1 MTKYCRAYVWISVLF
16 LAVSFVNS
24 ENMFF
29 TFYPCLLVGMIPV
42 NLLAYD
48 EKSHWLSYSGT
59 LPYTK
64 AHIVSGKN
72 VIGLLAQI
80 TMLLL
85 TGIAQAVRMVHE
97 QVFQWNHYLFLMTM
111 LLLMSMI
118 ASSISLPFI
127 TVKQVISL
135 SNQGESITWEMR
147 ANYNYEDY
155 TFEKQGKTIY
165 NRKYFIAEDSDLC
178 LEVIGYKDTG
188 RPDIVRLIDYNSPEG
203 MKSYIDIRKDSAE
216 DFLIEHGYYN

>member
-1 MTKYCRAYVWISVLF
+1 MKGLLLKDFYMMTKYCRAYVWISILF

-48 EKSHWLSYSGT
+48 ERSRWLSYSGT

-64 AHIVSGKN
+64 AQIVSGKY
-72 VIGLLAQI
+72 VIGLLAQV

-97 QVFQWNHYLFLMTM
+97 QVFQWNNYLFLMVM
-111 LLLMSMI
+111 LLLMSMV
-118 ASSISLPFI
+118 ASSISLPFMFKWGVEKGRMAYYI
-127 TVKQVISL
+127 TIGVVCGGSVVATSL
-135 SNQGESITWEMR
+135 FQSQLQEPVSMQSQMPLLGLLGIGIYALSWYLSIV
-147 ANYNYEDY
+147 
-155 TFEKQGKTIY
+155 F
-165 NRKYFIAEDSDLC
+165 
-178 LEVIGYKDTG
+178 YKK
-188 RPDIVRLIDYNSPEG
+188 RELV
-203 MKSYIDIRKDSAE
+203 
-216 DFLIEHGYYN
+216 

>member
-48 EKSHWLSYSGT
+48 EKSRWLSYSGT

-64 AHIVSGKN
+64 AQIVSGKYI
-72 VIGLLAQI
+72 IGLLTQVI
-80 TMLLL
+80 MLLL

-97 QVFQWNHYLFLMTM
+97 QVFQWNHYLFLMSM
-111 LLLMSMI
+111 LLLMSMV
-118 ASSISLPFI
+118 ASSISLPFMFKWGVEKGRMAYYI
-127 TVKQVISL
+127 TIGVVCGGSVAAAGVFQTRLQEPVSMQPYMPLLGLLGVGIYAL
-135 SNQGESITWEMR
+135 SWYLSIV
-147 ANYNYEDY
+147 
-155 TFEKQGKTIY
+155 F
-165 NRKYFIAEDSDLC
+165 
-178 LEVIGYKDTG
+178 YKK
-188 RPDIVRLIDYNSPEG
+188 RELV
-203 MKSYIDIRKDSAE
+203 
-216 DFLIEHGYYN
+216 

>member
-1 MTKYCRAYVWISVLF
+1 MKGLLLKDFYMMKKYCRAYVWISILF

-48 EKSHWLSYSGT
+48 ERSRWLSYSGT

-64 AHIVSGKN
+64 AQIVSGKY
-72 VIGLLAQI
+72 VIGLLAQV

-97 QVFQWNHYLFLMTM
+97 QVFQWNNYLFLMVM
-111 LLLMSMI
+111 LLLMSMV
-118 ASSISLPFI
+118 ASSISLPFMFKWGVEKGRMAYYI
-127 TVKQVISL
+127 TIGVVCGGSVVATGLFQSQLQEPVSMQSQMPLLGLLGIGIYAL
-135 SNQGESITWEMR
+135 SWYLSIV
-147 ANYNYEDY
+147 
-155 TFEKQGKTIY
+155 F
-165 NRKYFIAEDSDLC
+165 
-178 LEVIGYKDTG
+178 YKK
-188 RPDIVRLIDYNSPEG
+188 RELV
-203 MKSYIDIRKDSAE
+203 
-216 DFLIEHGYYN
+216 

>member
-1 MTKYCRAYVWISVLF
+1 MKGLLLKDFYMMTKYCRAYVWISILF

-64 AHIVSGKN
+64 AQIVSGKY
-72 VIGLLAQI
+72 VIGLLAQV

-85 TGIAQAVRMVHE
+85 TGIAQSVRMVHE
-97 QVFQWNHYLFLMTM
+97 QVFQWNNYLFLMVM
-111 LLLMSMI
+111 LLLMSMV
-118 ASSISLPFI
+118 ASSISLPFMFKWGVEKGRMAYYI
-127 TVKQVISL
+127 TIGVVCGGSVVATSL
-135 SNQGESITWEMR
+135 FQSQLQEPVSMQSQMPLLGLLGIGIYALSWYLSIV
-147 ANYNYEDY
+147 
-155 TFEKQGKTIY
+155 F
-165 NRKYFIAEDSDLC
+165 
-178 LEVIGYKDTG
+178 YKK
-188 RPDIVRLIDYNSPEG
+188 REL
-203 MKSYIDIRKDSAE
+203 A
-216 DFLIEHGYYN
+216 